1 MAVLPIYSCFH
12 PLLKK
17 PTTEVKEINDEI
29 KKLVDDMF
37 ESMYKADGIGLAANQ
52 VGISKSLIVIDINAS
67 KDKKHDE
74 PPVTMINPVI
84 EEFSEEEV
92 EYQEGCLSV
101 PKFYED
107 IERPKLIQI
116 KYYDLDMNEH
126 VREADDLLSRVMQ
139 HEVDHLRGIIFTE
152 RMSPIKRS
160 LAKSKLK
167 KIQKGLVIPNY
178 PMIGKD
184 GNLLKLKE

>member
-17 PTTEVKEINDEI
+17 PTSAIKEIDGEI

-37 ESMYKADGIGLAANQ
+37 ESMYKADGVGLAANQ
-52 VGISKSLIVIDINAS
+52 VGISKSLIVIDINSS
-67 KDKKHDE
+67 KDKKYDE

-84 EEFSEEEV
+84 EVFSEEEI

-107 IERPKLIQI
+107 ILRPKLIQI

-139 HEVDHLRGIIFTE
+139 HEVDHLKGIIFTE
-152 RMSPIKRS
+152 RMTPIKRS

-178 PMIGKD
+178 PMIDKNGK
-184 GNLLKLKE
+184 LLKLKE